1 VRNVRSVLD
10 ASALLAYLWNEP
22 GADVVREAL
31 SRRATMSTVNW
42 AEVLSRLADLGDG
55 PDAAS
60 RELAAQGIPGGLLE
74 IVALTEEDAL
84 TIARLRPVTRAH
96 GLSLAERACLA
107 TGRRLG
113 VPVLTADRNWRGLSI
128 EVTVQVI
135 RP

>member
-1 VRNVRSVLD
+1 MRDIRSVLD

-22 GADVVREAL
+22 GADLVREAL

-42 AEVLSRLADLGDG
+42 AEVLSRLADLGDE
-55 PDAAS
+55 PATAS
-60 RELAAQGIPGGLLE
+60 RELAAQGIPGGLLQ
-74 IVALTEEDAL
+74 IVTLTEEDAL

-96 GLSLAERACLA
+96 GLSLADRACLA

-113 VPVLTADRNWRGLSI
+113 VPVLTADRTWRGLSV
-128 EVTVQVI
+128 EVTIQVI

>member
-1 VRNVRSVLD
+1 VKDIRSVLD

-22 GADVVREAL
+22 GADMVREAL

-42 AEVLSRLADLGDG
+42 AEVLSRLADIGDE
-55 PDAAS
+55 PAAAS

-74 IVALTEEDAL
+74 LVALTEEDAL

-96 GLSLAERACLA
+96 GLSLADRACLA

-113 VPVLTADRNWRGLSI
+113 VPVLTADRTWRDLSV
-128 EVTVQVI
+128 EVTIQVI